1 MPHVPETT
9 SRRFLIGFVLVVG
22 VVLSTGCVS
31 SAQSPTDVSSG
42 VLKGVAIDVHEAP
55 G

>member
-1 MPHVPETT
+1 VSETT
-9 SRRFLIGFVLVVG
+9 SRRLLIGLILVVG

-31 SAQSPTDVSSG
+31 SAQSPTDGFSG